1 MAHRTR
7 SGKILSV
14 HSDLEDYDDRNDDR
28 NDSSDDEYSEPGG
41 NEVSEE
47 SDNDIYEPRLTCLKN
62 LLKDP
67 TNIHIV
73 NREIKAYACGC
84 TGCGGY
90 IDLDDHLVWKVEKV
104 GFYMCCC
111 FRKYH

>member
-1 MAHRTR
+1 MMIAM
-7 SGKILSV
+7 ILPMMNIPSLAEMK
-14 HSDLEDYDDRNDDR
+14 SD
-28 NDSSDDEYSEPGG
+28 
-41 NEVSEE
+41 E

-62 LLKDP
+62 LLNDP